1 MKKLIALSLCAVMAL
16 SLSVAALAADEP
28 LLISP
33 ATETDEPMVIAPAPE
48 TDEFQPGYALRI
60 DGQDTGVRACVMVP
74 LRAVAEK
81 LGFSVVWNGDNTI
94 TVTGD
99 ALYANLT
106 LGEDQYFT
114 APTQEGLLGASLFS
128 LGMAPYAVDGV
139 TYVPLGLFDALLG
152 SQQGAVTMQGNA
164 ICLDTDPL
172 GKTESVQLPSPI
184 QEYETLADAAQA
196 VGFELAAPDAL
207 NGSDRRDVST
217 ISNELLQIIY
227 RKGEDETARIRK
239 APGTDDI
246 SGDYNLY
253 AQVETATV
261 DGIQITLKGDTGK
274 VCLAT
279 WTAKGYTYSVSV
291 EGGIPAAEMTQL
303 VASIH

>member
-196 VGFELAAPDAL
+196 VGFELTVPDQA
-207 NGSDRRDVST
+207 NGSDRRDVMT
-217 ISNELLQIIY
+217 ISGEMLQVIY
-227 RKGEDETARIRK
+227 RRGETETARVRK
-239 APGTDDI
+239 AVGSDDI
-246 SGDYNLY
+246 SGDYNVY
-253 AQVETATV
+253 AQVATATV
-261 DGIQITLKGDTGK
+261 DGVQVTLKGDSGK
-274 VCLAT
+274 VSLAS
-279 WTAKGYTYSVSV
+279 GPM
-291 EGGIPAAEMTQL
+291 GGILML
-303 VASIH
+303 SR